1 MDYKSCVLDTSFG
14 YNYRENAV
22 NLSFNWLIQRNSERN
37 ILSVKSAGKIT
48 GIIIIIEIL
57 CLSIN
62 VKMHFEEI
70 SNWVTFRYIT
80 ISDLVTNITTVQRAS
95 I

>member
-14 YNYRENAV
+14 YRENAV
-22 NLSFNWLIQRNSERN
+22 NLSLNWLIQRYSERN

-57 CLSIN
+57 CLWIN
-62 VKMHFEEI
+62 VKMYFEEI

-80 ISDLVTNITTVQRAS
+80 ISDLVTTITTVQRAS